1 MVIKQHCLTLNLKR
15 HILKDLTCTLRTKDE
30 VTLFS
35 KSSIGVYELRIFMI
49 CKEYMRWCE
58 AAEKDNSVHEI
69 MVPVVWEQSGTTSGS
84 FRL

>member
-1 MVIKQHCLTLNLKR
+1 MVIKQHCLILKIKR
-15 HILKDLTCTLRTKDE
+15 HILKDLTCTLRTKDG

-49 CKEYMRWCE
+49 CKQYITWCE
-58 AAEKDNSVHEI
+58 ATEEDNSVHEI
-69 MVPVVWEQSGTTSGS
+69 MVPVVWEQSGTKSGS